1 MPGSLAVVALL
12 GSVALAMA
20 GVGRFLHRRIPG
32 AHLAAFVLLACL
44 PFPRAFAGGGTP
56 LPLDHVPLTHPWLPL
71 GHAVPYN
78 PYLNDVVS
86 QILPWTEAARLAWN
100 DGALPLL
107 DRWNGCGTPL
117 AANSQSAAFS
127 LFTLLTLPLP
137 LASAFLFLG
146 SAKLIIAMAGM
157 WLWVRELAATQRAA
171 FFAAVAFGLSLTFSQ
186 WLFFP
191 QTAVFCLWP
200 WMLFLLERS
209 RDRVGRSRSVV
220 ALGIVFAIGALA
232 GHPESMAVG
241 VLFAVFWIAGRWL
254 ARDLKDAGALLSRLG
269 LAGLAAVGMTAF
281 LLVPSIL
288 AIRASNRLVLAM
300 KPHWKPLLS
309 LWPHGPIW
317 RGVAT
322 AFFPY
327 SLGDLIHS
335 PVLASATGAVPEMDL
350 GYFGIVGWAAALLVL
365 RPGSRRSRSEW
376 VLLGLLVCG
385 LAVAVAQWPFAEV
398 FSLIPA
404 VRNMF
409 PLRFY
414 SWIALAGPPIAA
426 LELDRY
432 TRDAAERPR
441 SVWDALAVPLLLA
454 ASAILV
460 FQHFRPEH
468 VALGGVAFQRSEL
481 IVALVALLLACG
493 FLALGRARPGL
504 AVIGLAA
511 VCAGELLHH
520 WRGLYPLNPVSL
532 LYPETPMIR
541 FLQAQNRPYRVAG
554 EDNAMFPNNGV
565 FARVEDV
572 RTHDPVERADYVAFL
587 DATCG
592 YPGAD
597 YFKRIRNPDAS
608 VFNFLNVRY
617 MISAPDNRSP
627 GARWKTV
634 YAGKDGNVYENA
646 AVLPR
651 AFVPERVQL
660 VAAPAGLREPVKD
673 ANAAFGSAF
682 PAIAGN
688 GDWRGRA
695 WILWHEDGEAP
706 GGKAE
711 IVDYV
716 ESTNAISF
724 RARVAEGPACIVL
737 SVVQDGGW
745 SARDEK
751 GAKIPVFRANGPF
764 FAVLLAPGDH
774 TVRLTYS
781 PPGFIPGALVSL
793 ATAIVLAGA
802 AGLAGLRRMRVS
814 TLPLVARKTAKEE
827 VATGL

>member
-1 MPGSLAVVALL
+1 MDSTSVPGSLALVALL
-12 GSVALAMA
+12 A
-20 GVGRFLHRRIPG
+20 GVAFAMMGIARLLQRRIPG
-32 AHLAAFVLLACL
+32 AHVAAFVLLACL
-44 PFPRAFAGGGTP
+44 PFPRAFLGDRTP

-71 GHAVPYN
+71 GHAAPYN

-86 QILPWTEAARLAWN
+86 QILPWTEAVRLAWN
-100 DGALPLL
+100 DGVLPLRN
-107 DRWNGCGTPL
+107 RWNGCGTPL

-146 SAKLIIAMAGM
+146 PAKLIIAMAGM

-200 WMLFLLERS
+200 WMLFLLERG
-209 RDRVGRSRSVV
+209 RDRVGRSRAVV
-220 ALGIVFAIGALA
+220 ALGIVLAIGALA

-241 VLFAVFWIAGRWL
+241 VLFAVFWLAGRWL
-254 ARDLKDAGALLSRLG
+254 ARDLKDAGAILSRLG
-269 LAGLAAVGMTAF
+269 LAGLSAVGMTFF

-300 KPHWKPLLS
+300 KPHWEPLLS
-309 LWPHGPIW
+309 PWPHGPIW

-335 PVLASATGAVPEMDL
+335 PVLAGATGAVAEMDL

-365 RPGSRRSRSEW
+365 RPGSRRPRSEW
-376 VLLGLLVCG
+376 VLVGLVVCG
-385 LAVAVAQWPFAEV
+385 LAVAVAQWPFAEL
-398 FSLIPA
+398 FSLIPGI
-404 VRNMF
+404 RNMF

-414 SWIALAGPPIAA
+414 SWIALAGPAIAA
-426 LELDRY
+426 FELDRY

-441 SVWDALAVPLLLA
+441 AVWGALVVPFLLA
-454 ASAILV
+454 ASAFVV
-460 FQHFRPEH
+460 FKHFRPEH
-468 VALGGVAFQRSEL
+468 VALGGAFQRSEL

-493 FLALGRARPGL
+493 FLALGRVRPGL

-532 LYPETPMIR
+532 LYPQTPLIR
-541 FLQAQNRPYRVAG
+541 FLQTQDRPFRVAG
-554 EDNAMFPNNGV
+554 EDNAMFPNGGV

-592 YPGAD
+592 YPRAD
-597 YFKRIRNPDAS
+597 YFKWIRNPDAS

-617 MISAPDNRSP
+617 MISAPDGRSP
-627 GARWKTV
+627 GARWKMV
-634 YAGKDGNVYENA
+634 YAGNDGNVYENGE
-646 AVLPR
+646 VLPR

-682 PAIAGN
+682 RAIAGN

-695 WILWHEDGEAP
+695 WVLWHEDGEAP

-711 IVDYV
+711 ILEYA
-716 ESTNAISF
+716 EYTNAITF

-751 GAKIPVFRANGPF
+751 GTRIPVFRANGPF
-764 FAVLLAPGDH
+764 FAVALMPGEH
-774 TVRLTYS
+774 TVHLSYW
-781 PPGFIPGALVSL
+781 PPGFITGSL
-793 ATAIVLAGA
+793 ITVATAVVLAA
-802 AGLAGLRRMRVS
+802 AAVIAGRRRSKAVAA
-814 TLPLVARKTAKEE
+814 PLN
-827 VATGL
+827 

>member
-1 MPGSLAVVALL
+1 MFGSLAVVALL
-12 GSVALAMA
+12 AGVAFALAGIA
-20 GVGRFLHRRIPG
+20 RLLGRRIP
-32 AHLAAFVLLACL
+32 AAYLAAFVLLSCL
-44 PFPRAFAGGGTP
+44 PFPKAFLGGGTP

-78 PYLNDVVS
+78 PYMNDVVS
-86 QILPWTEAARLAWN
+86 QILPWTEAVRLAWK
-100 DGALPLL
+100 DGALPLS

-127 LFTLLTLPLP
+127 LFTLLALP
-137 LASAFLFLG
+137 LALPTAFLLLG
-146 SAKLIIAMAGM
+146 SAKLVIAMAGM

-171 FFAAVAFGLSLTFSQ
+171 LFSAVAFGLSLTFSQ

-200 WMLFLLERS
+200 WMLFLLERG
-209 RDRVGRSRSVV
+209 RDRGGRVRSVV

-241 VLFAVFWIAGRWL
+241 VLFAAFWIAGRWL
-254 ARDLKDAGALLSRLG
+254 ARDSKDAGAILARLG
-269 LAGLAAVGMTAF
+269 IAGLAAAGVTAF
-281 LLVPSIL
+281 LLVPSLL

-300 KPHWKPLLS
+300 KPHWEPVLS
-309 LWPHGPIW
+309 VWPHGPIW

-335 PVLASATGAVPEMDL
+335 PVLANATGAVPEMDL
-350 GYFGIVGWAAALLVL
+350 GYFGIVGWVGVLLL
-365 RPGSRRSRSEW
+365 FRPGSRRSRPEW

-385 LAVAVAQWPFAEV
+385 LAVAVAQWPFAEL

-404 VRNMF
+404 IRNMF

-414 SWIALAGPPIAA
+414 SWIALAGPAIAA

-441 SVWDALAVPLLLA
+441 AAWGAIVAPILLAV
-454 ASAILV
+454 SAILV
-460 FQHFRPEH
+460 FRHFRPEH
-468 VALGGVAFQRSEL
+468 AALGGVAFQSSEL
-481 IVALVALLLACG
+481 IVALVALFLSCG
-493 FLALGRARPGL
+493 FLALGRVRPGL

-520 WRGLYPLNPVSL
+520 WRGLYPPNPVSL
-532 LYPETPMIR
+532 LYPETPMVR
-541 FLQAQNRPYRVAG
+541 FLQAQERPYRVAG
-554 EDNAMFPNNGV
+554 EENAMFPNNGV

-592 YPGAD
+592 YPRAD

-617 MISAPDNRSP
+617 MMSAPDGRSP

-634 YAGKDGNVYENA
+634 YAGTDGNVYENA

-651 AFVPERVQL
+651 AFVPEHVQL

-673 ANAAFGSAF
+673 SNAAFGAAF

-688 GDWRGRA
+688 RDWRERA
-695 WILWHEDGEAP
+695 WVLWHENGETS

-711 IVDYV
+711 IADYA

-724 RARVAEGPACIVL
+724 RARVAEGPACVVL

-745 SARDEK
+745 SAKDEK
-751 GAKIPVFRANGPF
+751 GAKIPVYRANGPF
-764 FAVLLAPGDH
+764 FAVALMPGEH
-774 TVRLTYS
+774 TVRLTYW
-781 PPGFIPGALVSL
+781 PPGFIAGSIISG

-802 AGLAGLRRMRVS
+802 AILAGLRRRSVS
-814 TLPLVARKTAKEE
+814 A
-827 VATGL
+827 